1 MTLWQRYDNYYF
13 NCVSMI
19 IEMLKH
25 CWITQ
30 YYRNHIYIYIYI
42 SFQTS
47 VFSNIGHSFV
57 KTVTMVSGELDFE
70 SLFRLGVDPD
80 RYEPIPYHGSA
91 FLIWIIFIILIPIIL
106 NNMLVS

>member
-1 MTLWQRYDNYYF
+1 MLYQHDYNKV
-13 NCVSMI
+13 NHI
-19 IEMLKH
+19 IIMLKH
-25 CWITQ
+25 RWITQ
-30 YYRNHIYIYIYI
+30 YYRSHIYIYIFFFFF
-42 SFQTS
+42 FQTS

-80 RYEPIPYHGSA
+80 HYEPIPYNGSA